1 MAVAVVHKT
10 ILEKQG
16 PIWPKDNSLSTSIL
30 EHIERMKVCDET
42 VTVGTTFFFFFF
54 WHNILMRLIL
64 ISPFYR
70 CGNCGSET

>member
-30 EHIERMKVCDET
+30 EHVERMKVCDET
-42 VTVGTTFFFFFF
+42 VTVGTTFFFFFLAQHSYEADTNF
-54 WHNILMRLIL
+54 SIL
-64 ISPFYR
+64 
-70 CGNCGSET
+70 